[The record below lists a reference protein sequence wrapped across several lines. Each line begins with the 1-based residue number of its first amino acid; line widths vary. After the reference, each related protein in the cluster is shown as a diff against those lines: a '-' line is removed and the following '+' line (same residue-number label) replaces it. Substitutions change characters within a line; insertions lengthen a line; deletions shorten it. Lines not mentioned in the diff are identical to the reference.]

1 MAWHAAG
8 VLHLDIKP
16 ANVAT
21 TKAGDV
27 VVLDAGV
34 SRFATEGS
42 VIVDGAVGTPG
53 YIAPELRGDG
63 KHVAIAACDVFSLG
77 TTYRKALDRWVRT
90 SCRRGCR
97 VVRTWCSYGVAGW
110 QTHDRFC
117 CFDVAG
123 VHSQGAILG
132 CRRCAR
138 CATPCVSAASNE
150 QRCARC

>member
-77 TTYRKALDRWVRT
+77 TTYRKALDRWVRK
-90 SCRRGCR
+90 SVSRGSR
-97 VVRTWCSYGVAGW
+97 MVRTCNCDAAGW
-110 QTHDRFC
+110 QTHGSC
-117 CFDVAG
+117 CCSDVAD
-123 VHSQGAILG
+123 VCTQRVILG
-132 CRRCAR
+132 CPRCAR
-138 CATPCVSAASNE
+138 CATPCVPMASNE